1 MHCLPGLVT
10 ECGSMTVLKPQQS
23 QNNDDDMKG
32 VKMCL
37 SKQRYWVLAVGLLIT
52 EKYSAAVLDTVMVLC
67 E

>member
-37 SKQRYWVLAVGLLIT
+37 SKQRY
-52 EKYSAAVLDTVMVLC
+52 
-67 E
+67 